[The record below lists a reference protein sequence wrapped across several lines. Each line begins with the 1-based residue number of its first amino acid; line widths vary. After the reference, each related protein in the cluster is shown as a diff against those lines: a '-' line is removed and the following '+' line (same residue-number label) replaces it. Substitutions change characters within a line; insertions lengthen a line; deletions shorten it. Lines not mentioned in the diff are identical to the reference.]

1 MWKGKVISMEKQQV
15 IVSTE
20 IKQQLN
26 EICEKHGIKKLML
39 VCDSSFEYLL
49 PREEYL
55 GIDTPYV
62 IFNEFT
68 PNPLY
73 EDVVKGVKLFR
84 ENNCDAILAIGGGS
98 SIDVAKCIKL
108 FSKMDDSKVYLEQE
122 YADNDVLL
130 IAIPTTSGTGSESTR
145 YAVIYY
151 DKKKQSVT
159 HESIIPAY
167 SLLDYRNLITLP
179 EYQKKCTMMDAFCQS
194 IEAWWSVN
202 ATSESEEYSKKALSM
217 LMDSMDAYLKNEVEG
232 NENMMVAANYA
243 GRAINIAQTTAGHA
257 MSYKLTSL
265 YGIPHGRAAY
275 ICLPYIWKYMWEN
288 KDKTDLIVR
297 ENLTD
302 TFEQIAKM
310 LKCESVPS
318 AIDSLFELNNKLFGN
333 DKVFMNMDDLDV
345 LTASVNPTRLKNN
358 PMMLDETVLR
368 ELYEKIIV
376 AYR

>member
-1 MWKGKVISMEKQQV
+1 MERQQV

-20 IKQQLN
+20 IKRQLN
-26 EICEKHGIKKLML
+26 EICAKHQVKKLML
-39 VCDSSFEYLL
+39 VCDSSFQYLL

-73 EDVVKGVKLFR
+73 EDVIKGVNIFR

-108 FSKMDDSKVYLEQE
+108 FSKMNDSKVYLEQE
-122 YADNDVLL
+122 YAENDILL

-159 HESIIPAY
+159 HESIIPTYA
-167 SLLDYRNLITLP
+167 LLDYRNLVTLP
-179 EYQKKCTMMDAFCQS
+179 QHQKKCTMMDAFCQS

-202 ATSESEEYSKKALSM
+202 ATYESKEYSKKALAM
-217 LMDSMDAYLKNEVEG
+217 IMENMEDYLNNTDKG

-243 GRAINIAQTTAGHA
+243 GRAINIAQTTAAHA

-275 ICLPYIWKYMWEN
+275 ICLPHIWKYMWEN
-288 KDKTDLIVR
+288 NSDETLA
-297 ENLTD
+297 D
-302 TFEQIAKM
+302 TFEQIAKKM
-310 LKCESVPS
+310 NCGTVS
-318 AIDSLFELNNKLFGN
+318 AAIEYLFELNNKLFGN
-333 DKVFMNMDDLDV
+333 DKVSMNMDDIDV
-345 LTASVNPTRLKNN
+345 LTASVNPTRLKNT
-358 PMMLDETVLR
+358 PVMLGEKNLR
-368 ELYEKIIV
+368 DLYEGIIM
-376 AYR
+376 AYSIY